1 MVRVMGVVTGSVA
14 NCGASVSPPG
24 AGQWARAVFVLAMCF
39 LVLAWLLPATTLRVR
54 APRQGLGLVAGVAG
68 GLPGPGD
75 GVQDVLGWDTL
86 QPRQPQPC
94 TGSVPLPNP
103 PRNIN

>member
-1 MVRVMGVVTGSVA
+1 MTGVVTGSVA
-14 NCGASVSPPG
+14 QLWGLRVCPRG
-24 AGQWARAVFVLAMCF
+24 RAVGSGSVCSCHVLAGIGLTLTCYHPPRPGP
-39 LVLAWLLPATTLRVR
+39 LAGL
-54 APRQGLGLVAGVAG
+54 LGLVAGVAG

-94 TGSVPLPNP
+94 TGSVPLPDP
-103 PRNIN
+103 PMNMN